1 MKQPRIPMHP
11 SALPQQRLYVVEDL
25 PPRPEQFVTCCD
37 YGIASTAEIQL
48 PTRKPNSTRIS
59 NQSAQESGVRMVESL
74 PVWNL

>member
-48 PTRKPNSTRIS
+48 PTRKPNSARHLCQLEWAWS
-59 NQSAQESGVRMVESL
+59 PMN
-74 PVWNL
+74 N